1 MSKKTTAASLSVISN
16 TLLIILKL
24 GAGILSGS
32 VSIISEAIH
41 SFMDLLASIIAFLSV
56 RISDRPADDR
66 HPYGHWKIENISGVV
81 EALLVFVA
89 AVWIIFEAVHKILKP
104 SEIETIGL
112 GFAVMCISAAANTGV
127 SWYLYKVAKS
137 TGSIA
142 LEADA
147 LHLRADVFTSLGV
160 ATGLGLIW
168 ITGYHLLDPIVAIL
182 VSLLILKESYSLLIK
197 AYKPLLD
204 ESLDLEEINLI
215 RSIIDK
221 YCKENIKYHGLRTRR
236 AGNFR
241 YVDFH
246 LNLDENLTV
255 RDAHELCDTIEAD
268 IKQSLVNSEVTI
280 HVEHF

>member
-1 MSKKTTAASLSVISN
+1 MSKKTNAASISVLSNS
-16 TLLIILKL
+16 LLICIKL
-24 GAGILSGS
+24 IAGYLSGS

-41 SFMDLLASIIAFLSV
+41 SFMDLLAAIIAFLSV
-56 RISDRPADDR
+56 RISDRPADER

-81 EALLVFVA
+81 EALLIFIA
-89 AVWIIFEAVHKILKP
+89 AIWIIFEAVHKILKP
-104 SEIETIGL
+104 TEIETIGL
-112 GFAVMCISAAANTGV
+112 GFAVMCISAAVNTVV

-160 ATGLGLIW
+160 AFGLGLIW
-168 ITGYHLLDPIVAIL
+168 ITGYHILDPVVAIL
-182 VSLLILKESYSLLIK
+182 VSLLILKESYTLLMK

-204 ESLDLEEINLI
+204 ESLDLEEIHTIRLI
-215 RSIIDK
+215 LDK
-221 YCKENIKYHGLRTRR
+221 YCKENIKYHNLRTRR

-241 YVDFH
+241 YIDFH
-246 LNLDENLTV
+246 LNMDENLTV
-255 RDAHELCDTIEAD
+255 RESHEICDMIEAD

>member
-1 MSKKTTAASLSVISN
+1 
-16 TLLIILKL
+16 
-24 GAGILSGS
+24 
-32 VSIISEAIH
+32 
-41 SFMDLLASIIAFLSV
+41 
-56 RISDRPADDR
+56 
-66 HPYGHWKIENISGVV
+66 
-81 EALLVFVA
+81 
-89 AVWIIFEAVHKILKP
+89 
-104 SEIETIGL
+104 
-112 GFAVMCISAAANTGV
+112 MCISAAANTGV